1 MLLFDDAPSYMPP
14 NAPTLALANAV
25 TMRNA
30 WIGLVFLL
38 AGLILL
44 HLFVAPYTKVE
55 ESFHIQATHD
65 ILTHGFPYGDDID
78 RDNYDHFKFPGAVP
92 RTAVGATIL
101 AGLSPPV
108 TAAWTGV
115 DRQILARAILGVYNA
130 AALGIFAQ
138 GLRKSFGQTVAVWYL
153 LFQGSQFHL
162 IYYASRPLSNM
173 FAFGMTTI
181 ALRYLMPDS
190 TSQPG
195 RRVGTSGVRLSL
207 CLLTVAGVIFRAE
220 LAILVAFTAAF
231 LLATYGMHIFP
242 DIVIA
247 GVLGLLV
254 GLTATVGID
263 SMFWK
268 ELVWPELNAFL
279 FNVIEGQSSAWG
291 TEPFSFYFVNALPRL
306 LLNPFV
312 YLIAIPVA
320 LRNPA
325 LRGPIL
331 PLLAPSVCF
340 VTLYSLQPH
349 KEWRFIIY
357 IVPVLTATAALGA
370 AYLWNRRDRSVFA
383 RIASRLL
390 IVSTVASLLLSNLVL
405 LPASAANYP
414 GARALIALHNYHGQQ
429 PLSSGEVSVYLG
441 NLACQTGV
449 TRFLQQ
455 PFEHGWRYDK
465 TEDKDVKSTGDFWD
479 QFDYVVV
486 EASADPGVKDSD
498 ETQLLEALPSSS
510 WQTAEV
516 IDGFAGISILRPGTP
531 AAGLA
536 ERRILSMVAGES
548 LYNLYAEVRDSVRK
562 LILRGWW
569 VELKMRPKLKVLRR
583 VRDD

>member
-1 MLLFDDAPSYMPP
+1 MSKLPMTSSHTDFRMAMTSIAVITIISSFLAPS
-14 NAPTLALANAV
+14 L
-25 TMRNA
+25 
-30 WIGLVFLL
+30 GLPLGQLFLL
-38 AGLILL
+38 ACR
-44 HLFVAPYTKVE
+44 P
-55 ESFHIQATHD
+55 
-65 ILTHGFPYGDDID
+65 
-78 RDNYDHFKFPGAVP
+78 
-92 RTAVGATIL
+92 
-101 AGLSPPV
+101 
-108 TAAWTGV
+108 
-115 DRQILARAILGVYNA
+115 RAILGLYNA

-138 GLRKSFGQTVAVWYL
+138 GLRNSFGQTVAVWYL
-153 LFQGSQFHL
+153 LLQGSQFHL
-162 IYYASRPLSNM
+162 IYYASRLLSNM

-181 ALRYLMPDS
+181 AMRYLLPDQ
-190 TSQPG
+190 TSRPG
-195 RRVGTSGVRLSL
+195 LRVGVKLPL
-207 CLLTVAGVIFRAE
+207 CLLTIAGVIFRAE
-220 LAILVAFTAAF
+220 LAILVAFTGVF
-231 LLATYGMHIFP
+231 LLANHGMRIFA
-242 DIVIA
+242 DIVVA
-247 GVLGLLV
+247 GVVGLLT
-254 GLTATVGID
+254 GLIATFGID

-268 ELVWPELNAFL
+268 EPVWPELNAFL

-306 LLNPFV
+306 LLNPLA

-325 LRGPIL
+325 LRRPIL
-331 PLLAPSVCF
+331 PLLVPSICF

-370 AYLWNRRDRSVFA
+370 GYLWNRRDRSVFA

-390 IVSTVASLLLSNLVL
+390 ILSTAVSFLLSNLVL

-414 GARALIALHNYHGQQ
+414 GAQALNALHKYHDQQ
-429 PLSSGEVSVYLG
+429 SLSSDGASVYLG

-455 PFEHGWRYDK
+455 PFEQGWRYDK
-465 TEDKDVKSTGDFWD
+465 TEDEDLKSTGEFWD

-486 EASADPGVKDSD
+486 EASTDPEVKDAD
-498 ETQLLEALPSSS
+498 ETQLLHALPSSH
-510 WQTAEV
+510 WKTAEV

-562 LILRGWW
+562 LVLRGWW
-569 VELKMRPKLKVLRR
+569 VELKMRPKIKVLKRIR
-583 VRDD
+583 ED